1 MDYVEASAAL
11 AAKGY
16 SRTLKYQSD
25 LGLDNQDWPF
35 RYDLDAGELRCSDS
49 VRSGQRI
56 CYVPREAE
64 TVLASSRPS
73 FVYLDV
79 GCWAD
84 DSDGNG
90 TPRRDFGLVCG
101 QHVYLC
107 ECLGQPVVPVTRV
120 PAVNELFTGLA
131 KLGCGVRVVEYARAR
146 DFDRKTWQDPNLYLL
161 LGDLHLPPAGWFH
174 SQSDVLPAPRREV
187 PAWLAGT
194 AAMARQRNG
203 FIQQDYDRA
212 RFRQAMGEAPYALAL
227 DGDNPDISMHAGE
240 SLVRFLGALAALDTH
255 LRSRLHFI
263 HLGDLFELWIGRKYH
278 LVPGPDGMPRWRLP
292 ESADIVADWCLEVMV
307 QNEPVFAALRRLE
320 GAGLAEVKY
329 LVGNHDGYLLKPEL
343 TVQLGLPPRAP
354 LYRGLNGDLLAEHGH
369 RFDSWNFDNV
379 NGGELLSGPGLTR
392 LLLLKPS
399 LRKLEGALGKMMF
412 WTPKQRD
419 LHMLGA
425 TLLFLDERFQQQ
437 KKPFSIYAMGHSHKR
452 MLVRFDVRAEYSAQD
467 QEPIH
472 PEE

>member
-1 MDYVEASAAL
+1 MDCVEASEAL
-11 AAKGY
+11 AAKGC
-16 SRTLKYQSD
+16 SRPLKYRSD
-25 LGLDNQDWPF
+25 LDNPDSPF
-35 RYDLDAGELRCSDS
+35 RYDLDAGELHCSKPTGND
-49 VRSGQRI
+49 QRI

-64 TVLASSRPS
+64 TVLAASRPS

-107 ECLGQPVVPVTRV
+107 EYLGQPVVPVTRV
-120 PAVNELFTGLA
+120 PAVNEFFTGLA
-131 KLGCGVRVVEYARAR
+131 RLGCGVRVIEYARAR

-174 SQSDVLPAPRREV
+174 AQSDGLPAPRREV
-187 PAWLAGT
+187 PPWLAGT
-194 AAMARQRNG
+194 AAMARQRDG
-203 FIQQDYDRA
+203 FIQEAHDRA
-212 RFRQAMGEAPYALAL
+212 RFRQAMGDEAHALAF
-227 DGDNPDISMHAGE
+227 DRDNPDISMHAGE
-240 SLVRFLGALAALDTH
+240 SLARFLDGLASLDAQ

-263 HLGDLFELWIGRKYH
+263 HLGDLFELWVGRKYH
-278 LVPGPDGMPRWRLP
+278 LVPGPDGIPRWRLP

-307 QNEPVFAALRRLE
+307 QNEPVFSALRRLE
-320 GAGLAEVKY
+320 RAGLAEVKY
-329 LVGNHDGYLLKPEL
+329 LVGNHDGYLLKPEM
-343 TVQLGLPPRAP
+343 TTQLGLPARAP

-369 RFDSWNFDNV
+369 RFDSWNFGNV
-379 NGGELLSGPGLTR
+379 NGDELLSGPGLTR
-392 LLLLKPS
+392 LLLLKPA
-399 LRKLEGALGKMMF
+399 LRKLEGPLGKMMF

-425 TLLFLDERFQQQ
+425 SLLFLDERFQQQ
-437 KKPFSIYAMGHSHKR
+437 KKPFSIYAMGHSHHR
-452 MLVRFDVRAEYSAQD
+452 MLVRFDVRAEYSA
-467 QEPIH
+467 EAPKLTY